1 MPARTGKRFWP
12 PGLTHA
18 LCRISLTPR
27 NAMPRWFLINTAS
40 HEARPQDMKDAP
52 VLPPDKYIVMGGDL
66 THCLW
71 SSKGEMILLADLP
84 ISQDLTT
91 RLQAWEDWADDF
103 EDFLPPEE
111 RAPFDLEGF
120 TEAGLEI
127 ARALKAE
134 LPDYTI
140 LYCDES
146 RWQARKELG
155 LTPAEC
161 RYEV

>member
-1 MPARTGKRFWP
+1 M
-12 PGLTHA
+12 
-18 LCRISLTPR
+18 
-27 NAMPRWFLINTAS
+27 N
-40 HEARPQDMKDAP
+40 DAP

-71 SSKGEMILLADLP
+71 SSKGEMILLANLP
-84 ISQDLTT
+84 ISSDLKT
-91 RLQAWEDWADDF
+91 RLQEWEDWADDF

-111 RAPFDLEGF
+111 CSPFDLEGF
-120 TEAGLEI
+120 TAAGLEI

-134 LPDYTI
+134 LPDCTI
-140 LYCDES
+140 IYCDEA
-146 RWQARKELG
+146 RWQAQKELG